1 MRQDFISLAES
12 DSLGEV
18 VQLMR
23 MARVR
28 HLPVL
33 RDGRLLGVV
42 SYRELLE
49 TALAELE
56 SQLPPAARDE
66 LRARPI
72 APLVHERLLSVA
84 SGSPPERAAE
94 LMLRHHVGFVPVV
107 DQDRLVAI
115 VTESDLLRAAYS
127 DPSPAV

>member
-1 MRQDFISLAES
+1 MRRDFISLAES

-18 VQLMR
+18 CGLMR

-49 TALAELE
+49 SALAELE
-56 SQLPPAARDE
+56 SRLPPAARDE

-72 APLVHERLLSVA
+72 APLVHERVLSVA
-84 SGSPPERAAE
+84 SGSPPERVAE
-94 LMLRHHVGFVPVV
+94 PMLRHHVGFVPVV
-107 DQDRLVAI
+107 DEDRLIAI
-115 VTESDLLRAAYS
+115 VTEADLLRAAYAS
-127 DPSPAV
+127 SAD